1 MFDIT
6 IEFMKQ
12 LIDLFI
18 PMFAIYVLFD
28 FIGSL
33 LFGRS

>member
-1 MFDIT
+1 MFECA

-12 LIDLFI
+12 MVDLIVPTI
-18 PMFAIYVLFD
+18 AIYMLFD

-33 LFGRS
+33 LFSK